1 MKRVVTVSLNGT
13 SFNFDEDAY
22 DALRSYM
29 KRAEAQLASDPG
41 RAEVLADLERSIA
54 EKCQGVLHPQKDVV
68 TYEEVRVVL
77 AEIGV
82 VHGTAEDWQAQSAGT
97 SYERTSV
104 RAPLTQIR
112 EGAMISGVCNGLA
125 VHFGF
130 DVTILRVIF
139 VILAIVTSGAFVL
152 AYGAMMFLIPYD
164 TNVEKINDQSIPGFM
179 FKLVTHTKRKLA
191 GTS

>member
-1 MKRVVTVSLNGT
+1 MKRVVTVDLNGM

-29 KRAEAQLASDPG
+29 RRAEAQLASDPG
-41 RAEVLADLERSIA
+41 RTEVLADLERSIA
-54 EKCQGVLHPQKDVV
+54 DKCQGVLNAQKNVV
-68 TYEEVRVVL
+68 THEEMRAVL
-77 AEIGV
+77 ATIGV
-82 VHGTAEDWQAQSAGT
+82 VNGTAEDLNSHGAGT
-97 SYERTSV
+97 SYERATT
-104 RAPLTQIR
+104 RRQLTQVR

-125 VHFGF
+125 THFGF
-130 DVTILRVIF
+130 DVTLLRVIF

-152 AYGAMMFLIPYD
+152 AYGAMMFLLPYD
-164 TNVEKINDQSIPGFM
+164 TDVEKINDQSIPGFM